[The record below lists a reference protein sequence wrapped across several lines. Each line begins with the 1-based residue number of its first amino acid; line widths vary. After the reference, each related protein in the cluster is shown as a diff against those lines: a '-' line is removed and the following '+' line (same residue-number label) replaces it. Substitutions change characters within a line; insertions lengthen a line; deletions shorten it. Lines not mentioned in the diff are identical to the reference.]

1 VIWILNFHI
10 FICKC
15 YCIGCFQ
22 KSSAG
27 MGFYCKAVSSGICCY
42 GHNGLSSCYAS
53 FWIQSQL
60 VEKRSKPRI
69 PLQCLDGCGYHGSTC
84 SGRFFHIHIT
94 SISMN
99 DNRNYSSIFMLEE
112 GIDMYVLF
120 CLREF
125 QGSVLNLLMEFS
137 SKSPEICCR
146 VMNILVEVAEFWIL
160 LVFLGC
166 FLWSFWEL
174 DNAICYPLVK
184 NSHHLFQGIRNR
196 RWWLL
201 KRSFEWFLSLVVY
214 SGHHKNLRLA
224 FLFFRLFGMRLA
236 DSAVF
241 RAFWRSYANLEMLRF
256 SR

>member
-27 MGFYCKAVSSGICCY
+27 MGFSCKVVSSEICCY
-42 GHNGLSSCYAS
+42 GHNGLSSCCAS

-60 VEKRSKPRI
+60 VEKRSKLRI
-69 PLQCLDGCGYHGSTC
+69 SLQCLDGCRCHGRIYN
-84 SGRFFHIHIT
+84 GKFVHIHIT

-99 DNRNYSSIFMLEE
+99 DNQNYSSIFMLEE
-112 GIDMYVLF
+112 MIDMYLLF
-120 CLREF
+120 YLREF

-137 SKSPEICCR
+137 SKSPTICCR

-160 LVFLGC
+160 LVLFSC
-166 FLWSFWEL
+166 FLWSFREL

-184 NSHHLFQGIRNR
+184 NSHHFFQGARKR
-196 RWWLL
+196 TWWLL
-201 KRSFEWFLSLVVY
+201 KRSF
-214 SGHHKNLRLA
+214 R
-224 FLFFRLFGMRLA
+224 
-236 DSAVF
+236 
-241 RAFWRSYANLEMLRF
+241 
-256 SR
+256 